1 MDHGAIPWVL
11 LALDPGAWIRVPW
24 CLDHA
29 PIPWVLV
36 ALDPGAQDQGSWI
49 RDHAPWYIL
58 RSSEQESFLTQST
71 TRKNLQ
77 NTQERERCNSTLPGT
92 SR

>member
-1 MDHGAIPWVL
+1 MVHE
-11 LALDPGAWIRVPW
+11 
-24 CLDHA
+24 

-36 ALDPGAQDQGSWI
+36 ALDPGTWYPGSWI

-71 TRKNLQ
+71 TGKSFQ
-77 NTQERERCNSTLPGT
+77 NTQERERCNPILLAL
-92 SR
+92 SRLNVQVVTAPTIHQL